1 MSINLA
7 DYKNIENNRVEK
19 CCDNVK
25 NDSVKN
31 DSVLYNELE
40 VDKFYVIKLH
50 DKGVDSVKCEGVDS
64 DEKNVYC
71 SPHMGKLVG
80 KIPSTPYFDI
90 YTTGIKSK
98 PGYIHPG
105 NQYRVEKGQAYNP
118 SLYCFYKLDHKY
130 TISENVVT
138 HGIYGEKF
146 IQFNIEEKSEKASGK
161 TVSSDGKAGGKKR
174 KTKKGKR
181 GKKSKDSRKKSK
193 SKRKNRK

>member
-130 TISENVVT
+130 TISESVVP
-138 HGIYGEKF
+138 HGRYGEEY
-146 IQFNIEEKSEKASGK
+146 IQFTIKEKLEEASEETDSIK
-161 TVSSDGKAGGKKR
+161 KAGGKKR